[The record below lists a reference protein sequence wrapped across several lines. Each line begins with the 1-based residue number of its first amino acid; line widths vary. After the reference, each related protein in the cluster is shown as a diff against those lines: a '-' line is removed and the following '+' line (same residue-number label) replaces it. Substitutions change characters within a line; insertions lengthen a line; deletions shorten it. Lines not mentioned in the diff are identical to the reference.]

1 MRYVGLH
8 VVIFITLLVLVSA
21 LPALAQQATVQGVV
35 MDSSGASIPAA
46 KITVRNVST
55 GVVSS
60 AETNTEG
67 FYSIPFLVPGPYE
80 VAATASGFSP
90 QTQTNL
96 RLDVNMTARVD
107 FRLAPGAVAETIE
120 VSASAALL
128 NTETTIVGQVIDN
141 RRIVELPLNGR
152 NYLELA
158 QLTTGVVPGR
168 GSRSADK
175 GNFSALGARTYQTN
189 ILLDGV
195 DNNTRAS
202 GGQLGFEAQNVTP
215 SVDAVQEFKVVTNNN
230 SAEYGFRMGATVL
243 VQTKSGTNDLHGSA
257 YEFLRNDKM
266 DATNFFANR
275 AGAEKPLFKRNQF
288 GATAGGRIIRDRTFF
303 FGSFEGTRLRRGESS
318 TATVPTA
325 ARRAGNF
332 SDSEAL
338 PIFDPRTT
346 RTEGN
351 RTVRTAFPG
360 NLIPADR
367 FDPVAKAVIDMYP
380 LPNLPGETNNFFF
393 SGTAK
398 ADTNQYDGRLD
409 HALTDSNRV
418 FFRYS
423 RREFDDVD
431 PGPLPLPADG
441 GLWTIT
447 NLISDSYVGNWTA
460 VVTPSSSN
468 ELRFGY
474 TDTDSVLDIPWEENL
489 SEQLGIRGIPPLGDD
504 NARGMTRFTPTGYA
518 EIGARSFW
526 PNRNNLDL
534 MHISNL
540 FSNVRGRHVLKAG
553 AEFRREAI
561 FRRAARLARGQMA
574 FNRSFTEDP
583 NNRGRTGDGL
593 ADMLLG
599 LASGGQIGNQ
609 NGEHAFTRGYSL
621 FFQDDWKVNNRLT
634 LNLGVRWDRFGPPSF
649 KDSAVSRFEIDFAN
663 RQYTIVRPED
673 ESDCGCEHDNDNFAP
688 RVGLALQVTPK
699 TVVRS
704 GYGIYYGQPDS
715 VSHDGDARFANLP
728 PEFSEFSFPTDRLF
742 QPALVVRDGFPTG
755 LLPATT
761 VQQNVA
767 VKTALTFMPAQYA
780 SQWFFDVQ
788 RELPFDSVVTLSYIG
803 TSSKHMVWTRNLNQ
817 PRTPAAGAVQQRR
830 PYPFFGGITLR
841 DPGGSA
847 SYNAFTAKG
856 EKRFSRGLSFLL
868 SYTWAHAID
877 DGAGTLNDGAGSFRD
892 HYNTRLERGNSQYD
906 LRHNFVASF
915 VYDLPFGRGRAYGS
929 QMHPVANAILGG
941 WQLGG
946 ILFMRSGEPFSVTV
960 SGDIANMGAANYA
973 NRVGNGNLPSGERT
987 IDRWFDTTAFE
998 VPAQFTI
1005 GNAGRNIL
1013 YGPGSVSMDLKVGK
1027 NWMIAER
1034 LRLEYR
1040 LEMFNFTNTPNFGTP
1055 NGTLNNAQVA
1065 RITSAADPRRVQ
1077 MGLKVVF

>member
-1 MRYVGLH
+1 
-8 VVIFITLLVLVSA
+8 
-21 LPALAQQATVQGVV
+21 
-35 MDSSGASIPAA
+35 
-46 KITVRNVST
+46 
-55 GVVSS
+55 
-60 AETNTEG
+60 
-67 FYSIPFLVPGPYE
+67 
-80 VAATASGFSP
+80 
-90 QTQTNL
+90 
-96 RLDVNMTARVD
+96 
-107 FRLAPGAVAETIE
+107 
-120 VSASAALL
+120 
-128 NTETTIVGQVIDN
+128 
-141 RRIVELPLNGR
+141 
-152 NYLELA
+152 
-158 QLTTGVVPGR
+158 VVPGR

-275 AGAEKPLFKRNQF
+275 AGAEKPVFKRNQF

-318 TATVPTA
+318 ISTVPTA

-338 PIFDPRTT
+338 PLFDPRTT
-346 RTEGN
+346 RTEAG
-351 RTVRTAFPG
+351 RTVRSVFPG
-360 NLIPADR
+360 NIITPDR
-367 FDPVAKAVIDMYP
+367 FDPVGKAVIDMYP
-380 LPNLPGETNNFFF
+380 LPNLPGATNNFFF
-393 SGTAK
+393 SPTAK
-398 ADTNQYDGRLD
+398 ADTNQYDGRVD
-409 HALTDSNRV
+409 HTLSSNHRA

-423 RREFDDVD
+423 RRDFNDVD

-441 GLWTIT
+441 GLWTTT
-447 NLISDSYVGNWTA
+447 NLISDSYVGNWAA

-474 TDTDSVLDIPWEENL
+474 TDTDSILDIPWEENL

-504 NARGMTRFTPTGYA
+504 NARGMVRFTPTGYA

-534 MHISNL
+534 IHISNL

-561 FRRAARLARGQMA
+561 FRRAARLSRGQMA

-621 FFQDDWKVNNRLT
+621 FFQDDWKIHPRLT

-663 RQYTIVRPED
+663 RQYTIVRPEG
-673 ESDCGCEHDNDNFAP
+673 EGDCGCEHDNNNIAP
-688 RVGLALQVTPK
+688 RLGVAFQLTPK

-704 GYGIYYGQPDS
+704 GFGIYYGQPDS

-728 PEFSEFSFPTDRLF
+728 PDFSEFSFPTDRLF
-742 QPALVVRDGFPTG
+742 QPALVIREGFPSG

-761 VQQNVA
+761 VQQNVG
-767 VKTALTFMPAQYA
+767 VKTARPYMPSQYA

-788 RELPFDSVVTLSYIG
+788 RELPLDSVVTLSYIG
-803 TSSKHMVWTRNLNQ
+803 TSTKHMVWTRNLNQ
-817 PRTPAAGAVQQRR
+817 PLTPGAAAVQQRR

-868 SYTWAHAID
+868 SYTWSHAID
-877 DGAGTLNDGAGSFRD
+877 DGAGTLNDGAGAFRD
-892 HYNTRLERGNSQYD
+892 TYNIRLERGNSQYD
-906 LRHNFVASF
+906 LRHNFVGSF
-915 VYDLPFGRGRAYGS
+915 VYDLPFGRGRAYAS

-946 ILFMRSGEPFSVTV
+946 ILFLRSGEPFSVTV
-960 SGDIANMGAANYA
+960 SGDVANMGATNYA
-973 NRVGNGNLPSGERT
+973 NRIGNGNLSASERS
-987 IDRWFDTTAFE
+987 IDRWFDTNAFS
-998 VPAQFTI
+998 VPAQLTI

-1013 YGPGSVSMDLKVGK
+1013 YGPGSRSMDLKIGK
-1027 NWMIAER
+1027 NWMFAER
-1034 LRLEYR
+1034 FRLEYR
-1040 LEMFNFTNTPNFGTP
+1040 LEMFNFTNTPSFGTP

-1077 MGLKVVF
+1077 MGMKLVF